1 MELAPIV
8 QKMMADI
15 WGARARARPLP
26 GREAGYTE
34 AQMAALEP
42 ELVPPPP
49 PAPPSAPRPVGRRG
63 DRAPLAPVGAL
74 QVLAGDSSGAQH

>member
-1 MELAPIV
+1 MELAPVV

-15 WGARARARPLP
+15 WGARARARALP

-34 AQMAALEP
+34 AQLAALEP

-49 PAPPSAPRPVGRRG
+49 VPPSGAPRPAGRRG
-63 DRAPLAPVGAL
+63 NRAPLAP
-74 QVLAGDSSGAQH
+74 